1 MTTRILIVEDNADL
15 AFAVAGVLESE
26 GYETRTAA
34 DGPAGLS
41 DARSWRP
48 HLIVLDL
55 MLPGAD
61 GYQVLQRLR
70 AEGHETP
77 VLVLTARGEEEDKV
91 LGFRVGA
98 DDYVVKPFGV
108 HEFLARVR
116 ALLRRPTLGTSAR
129 PLIPEVE
136 RFGEVEIHPAA
147 RKVVRQGV
155 PVTLAPKEFELLLAL
170 VRRRGAAASRA
181 DLLREV
187 WDYSAD
193 VTSRTVDIH
202 ILELRRKLEPDPA
215 RPRHILTVYKVG
227 YRLDAAGIEPAA
239 RPAAEAS

>member
-1 MTTRILIVEDNADL
+1 MTTRILIIEDNADL
-15 AFAVAGVLESE
+15 AYAVAGVLESE
-26 GYETRTAA
+26 GHETRTAG
-34 DGPAGLS
+34 DGLRGLAE
-41 DARSWRP
+41 ARSWRP
-48 HLIVLDL
+48 DLIVLDL

-61 GYQVLQRLR
+61 GYQVLERLR

-77 VLVLTARGEEEDKV
+77 VLVLTARGEEDDKV

-98 DDYVVKPFGV
+98 DDFVVKPFGV
-108 HEFLARVR
+108 LEFLARVQ
-116 ALLRRPTLGTSAR
+116 ALLRRPTLGAAPR
-129 PLIPEVE
+129 GVPEVE
-136 RFGEVEIHPAA
+136 RFGQVEIHPAA
-147 RKVVRQGV
+147 RKVTRQGA

-181 DLLREV
+181 ELLREV

-193 VTSRTVDIH
+193 VSSRTVDIH

-227 YRLDAAGIEPAA
+227 YRLDPVGIDPVMRLE
-239 RPAAEAS
+239 AEAS

>member
-1 MTTRILIVEDNADL
+1 MSSRILIVEDNADL

-26 GYETRTAA
+26 GYETRTAG
-34 DGPAGLS
+34 DGPTGLAE
-41 DARSWRP
+41 ARAWRP

-70 AEGHETP
+70 AEGHEVP

-98 DDYVVKPFGV
+98 DDFVVKPFGV
-108 HEFLARVR
+108 LEFMARVQ
-116 ALLRRPTLGTSAR
+116 ALLRRPTFGLARGT
-129 PLIPEVE
+129 PEVE

-147 RKVVRQGV
+147 RKVTRRGT

-181 DLLREV
+181 ELLREV
-187 WDYSAD
+187 WDYSSD
-193 VTSRTVDIH
+193 VSSRTVDIH
-202 ILELRRKLEPDPA
+202 ILELRRKLEPDPS

-227 YRLDAAGIEPAA
+227 YRLDAAGMEPVP
-239 RPAAEAS
+239 RLEAEAS